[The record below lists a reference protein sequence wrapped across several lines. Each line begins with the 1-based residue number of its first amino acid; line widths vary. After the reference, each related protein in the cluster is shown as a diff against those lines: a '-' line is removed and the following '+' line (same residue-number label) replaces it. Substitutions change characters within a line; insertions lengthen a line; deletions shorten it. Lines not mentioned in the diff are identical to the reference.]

1 VALREWADS
10 ELSLLE
16 ALEARLAEAA
26 DLVAEEGQSVRDGR
40 AELERLASVV
50 DAEAQLGNAARRLL
64 QAEEASAAQDEV
76 TARVAAQNAELE
88 ALVREEEEA
97 CAKAQGRAVALVA
110 VRDEVHALSD
120 LRSAKEEL
128 AVQAAGALEGYQ
140 VAAALRSWVPRS
152 LGGACGG
159 AGSGSQVEESIVVDF
174 PLAADVATGT
184 PTSLT
189 LTLRLTPCPTSG
201 GSGSD
206 RVTGVSWALTT
217 GTAAGKTSKR
227 PKSML
232 LVGGSS
238 SGLLDSESVL
248 SALQT
253 RLVNEWVG
261 REVGRLS
268 APPSASSP
276 GPLLADVP
284 RTLNRFDAL
293 IGRLR
298 LVLLE
303 VKAIEDGL
311 GLVVKLRD
319 ASEGSTV
326 EPSAR
331 DEEEE
336 AGEVVWGGSDAA
348 GLWLQVEMASMKHH
362 CKVRM
367 EVRVVD
373 GYPWAPAQVRMV
385 PLLGK
390 CPKKLKQQ
398 VKQVFGNGRLP
409 NGAPV
414 LAGAGA
420 IESAVRTA
428 YTILA

>member
-1 VALREWADS
+1 
-10 ELSLLE
+10 
-16 ALEARLAEAA
+16 
-26 DLVAEEGQSVRDGR
+26 
-40 AELERLASVV
+40 
-50 DAEAQLGNAARRLL
+50 
-64 QAEEASAAQDEV
+64 
-76 TARVAAQNAELE
+76 
-88 ALVREEEEA
+88 
-97 CAKAQGRAVALVA
+97 
-110 VRDEVHALSD
+110 
-120 LRSAKEEL
+120 
-128 AVQAAGALEGYQ
+128 
-140 VAAALRSWVPRS
+140 
-152 LGGACGG
+152 
-159 AGSGSQVEESIVVDF
+159 
-174 PLAADVATGT
+174 
-184 PTSLT
+184 
-189 LTLRLTPCPTSG
+189 
-201 GSGSD
+201 
-206 RVTGVSWALTT
+206 
-217 GTAAGKTSKR
+217 
-227 PKSML
+227 
-232 LVGGSS
+232 
-238 SGLLDSESVL
+238 VL

-326 EPSAR
+326 ERSAR
-331 DEEEE
+331 GEEEE